1 MLNSPQLKR
10 PIIGCATYRKNIS
23 QARPIDIYGLMPSY
37 TEAITKA
44 GGIPLLI
51 PLGLSEDELEIIL
64 NQVDG
69 LLLPGGGDIAPG
81 YYKGRNDIPMWSID
95 KERDRTELFL
105 SRLAVNQEV
114 PFLAICR
121 GLQVLNVALGGT
133 LLEDIKSLV
142 PDALNHDLPE
152 HLPRSFLAHTVELFP
167 DSTLFRHMQM
177 RKSRVNSIHHQ
188 AIRDLAP
195 ELTVTAK
202 SSDGIIEAVEI
213 DGSAFAVGV
222 QWHPEN
228 LVDNDPAMLALFAG
242 LTEAAAYEGQARKAG
257 LSAIA

>member
-1 MLNSPQLKR
+1 MLNSPNPKR
-10 PIIGCATYRKNIS
+10 PIIGCTTYRKNVS
-23 QARPIDIYGLMPSY
+23 QARPIDVYGLMPSY
-37 TEAITKA
+37 TEAVTKA

-69 LLLPGGGDIAPG
+69 LLLSGGGDVAPG
-81 YYKGRNDIPMWSID
+81 SYNGRNDIPMWGID
-95 KERDRTELFL
+95 RERDRTELFL
-105 SRLAVNQEV
+105 SRLAVNREV

-152 HLPRSFLAHTVELFP
+152 HLPRSFLAHTVKLVP
-167 DSTLFRHMQM
+167 DSTLVRHMQM
-177 RKSRVNSIHHQ
+177 RESQVNSIHHQ

-195 ELTVTAK
+195 ELTITAN
-202 SSDGIIEAVEI
+202 SPDGIIEAVEI

-242 LTEAAAYEGQARKAG
+242 LTEAAAYESHARKAG
-257 LSAIA
+257 LSAVA